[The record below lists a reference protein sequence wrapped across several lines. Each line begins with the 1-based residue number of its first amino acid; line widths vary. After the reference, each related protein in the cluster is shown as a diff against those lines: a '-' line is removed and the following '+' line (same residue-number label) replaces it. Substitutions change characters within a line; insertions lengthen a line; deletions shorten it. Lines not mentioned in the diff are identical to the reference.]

1 MKHILIL
8 IAVVTLCSC
17 KSTKV
22 VTVERVTHDTLT
34 QVVSKRDS
42 IYLHDSI
49 YQSVFVKGD
58 TVTITKDRW
67 HTAYRDRVLHDSIYI
82 VKTDTVPVPYKVEI
96 EKRPS
101 FWHDVGLVG
110 VGIFLACVIALLIF
124 SYINEKK

>member
-8 IAVVTLCSC
+8 IALVTLCSC

-34 QVVSKRDS
+34 QVVNKRDS

-82 VKTDTVPVPYKVEI
+82 VKTDTVPVPYKVEVT
-96 EKRPS
+96 KKPT
-101 FWHDVGLVG
+101 FWYKLKIGSIGAISAL
-110 VGIFLACVIALLIF
+110 ILLAILIARMM
-124 SYINEKK
+124 K